1 MSHGA
6 GGEIRRSFYD
16 PASREPSLGGQMA
29 VCGRG
34 HLEAASAGKQLR
46 LRPASGSWRRPRG
59 RPWPGGPSSPGPG
72 SVLSAASAGECQ
84 LVLGAWGGRSLP
96 PPGRSRRLASRDL
109 RDCGDEQLLRRRPC
123 RRELRLTKSRWV
135 WGVRAWWAGTAGLS
149 SGLPFRI
156 AAPNHFGPRRLSTQ
170 VLLQIPGDLSTYVKP
185 IRRPSERPQNR
196 RLNDSCFRDSW
207 WCPEEFLVKREWGWV
222 GVGWSGGNSRVSV
235 LKHCGGWKLR
245 WANDLS

>member
-96 PPGRSRRLASRDL
+96 PRGGAGGWPQGIWGTAAMSSCYEGVPAAESSGWPSPGECGAFARGGLAPRGFPPAFPLES
-109 RDCGDEQLLRRRPC
+109 QLLITLDRVGYRPKFYF
-123 RRELRLTKSRWV
+123 KSR
-135 WGVRAWWAGTAGLS
+135 GIYQ
-149 SGLPFRI
+149 PM
-156 AAPNHFGPRRLSTQ
+156 
-170 VLLQIPGDLSTYVKP
+170 
-185 IRRPSERPQNR
+185 
-196 RLNDSCFRDSW
+196 
-207 WCPEEFLVKREWGWV
+207 
-222 GVGWSGGNSRVSV
+222 
-235 LKHCGGWKLR
+235 
-245 WANDLS
+245 